1 MSKGNF
7 RERMEHYVNELVNP
21 MSYYDWINKNTTIGG
36 IPFTCD
42 RYPFQK
48 QILNDMS
55 LELHCIKPS
64 QIGLSLE
71 LNTPIPT
78 PTGWT
83 TMGAVQVGDTIYA
96 ADGTHTKVTFK
107 SEIYTDH
114 KCYKVVFNDGTEII
128 ADENHRWEVSS
139 VKAFNQKGFYPNSG
153 RIPKDSDYATTNVVN
168 TAFLA
173 ENFRNKGK
181 TNTKNNFFIPVT
193 EPLVGED
200 KDIILDPYLLGLWLG
215 DGNKASGQLTS
226 QNSDLAELEQ
236 ILKSKGITFEVSP
249 QLENTSTIKIE
260 PQKGIKLYSKLNQ
273 LGLINNKH
281 IPLNYLRAS
290 KETRLELL
298 RGLIDTDGCINKNGR
313 VCFYNCSKT
322 LVSNAYELIV
332 SLGFKPSLRWREPKT
347 STLKNGYVIQSKQE
361 LAEIGFVAYST
372 NRVANFERKYKNQ
385 KHEGRVSETKR
396 RHIVDVIPVEPVP
409 VQCLTVDHPT
419 HLFLCSKAM
428 IPTHNTEVQLRKALA
443 FTARNPYR
451 NLIYTMPDE
460 NMRKRVFQNRVLPIL
475 TEDSIFHALNAA
487 GKKPIRS
494 IEMTE
499 INSSFMMMF
508 PANEKAATSQ
518 PADAVFNDE
527 VDLSDPQ
534 ILALFNSRVQGS
546 DLRMIHNYSTP
557 TYDGLGITALF
568 ETSDQHE
575 YLFKCPHCN
584 HWQLP
589 DYTTKYIR
597 IPKLPMEAQDDLTK
611 FDPLWIDKYGIN
623 PLDAY
628 SVCVKCDRRVTYGD
642 DQNHRWVARHPH
654 RSNSRGYRVS
664 PFSTRNLDAAYVFG
678 QYMKYHL
685 LDNMKG
691 FHNTVLGITHESSDE
706 RLSEALLKTL
716 FTTHSDFVTE
726 HNDVP
731 HFIGIDM
738 GKVCHISIGR
748 ATGIGR
754 VKTVMHE
761 VVKAELLEERVKQY
775 RNMFPIKGGFIDRLP
790 LITDSNKIRDL
801 SNYEIMPMQYGR
813 NSGGSVV
820 IPKNDEY
827 GNLDYVEAHRTLHL
841 DKFANA
847 IRSGYITFA
856 GFGTQKDT
864 IINHLRAMVRVFE
877 EDKDGVEKVPVW
889 KKKDKNDHY
898 FHSMGYMY
906 QAVIQYYDGYS
917 YLDTEG
923 YNSSIMLGTM
933 DNFLIPERSISILG
947 GR

>member
-1 MSKGNF
+1 MSSGLVEMSKGSF
-7 RERMEHYVNELVNP
+7 RERMEHYVSELVNP

-64 QIGLSLE
+64 QIGL
-71 LNTPIPT
+71 
-78 PTGWT
+78 
-83 TMGAVQVGDTIYA
+83 
-96 ADGTHTKVTFK
+96 
-107 SEIYTDH
+107 
-114 KCYKVVFNDGTEII
+114 
-128 ADENHRWEVSS
+128 
-139 VKAFNQKGFYPNSG
+139 
-153 RIPKDSDYATTNVVN
+153 
-168 TAFLA
+168 
-173 ENFRNKGK
+173 
-181 TNTKNNFFIPVT
+181 
-193 EPLVGED
+193 
-200 KDIILDPYLLGLWLG
+200 
-215 DGNKASGQLTS
+215 
-226 QNSDLAELEQ
+226 
-236 ILKSKGITFEVSP
+236 
-249 QLENTSTIKIE
+249 
-260 PQKGIKLYSKLNQ
+260 
-273 LGLINNKH
+273 
-281 IPLNYLRAS
+281 
-290 KETRLELL
+290 
-298 RGLIDTDGCINKNGR
+298 
-313 VCFYNCSKT
+313 
-322 LVSNAYELIV
+322 
-332 SLGFKPSLRWREPKT
+332 
-347 STLKNGYVIQSKQE
+347 
-361 LAEIGFVAYST
+361 
-372 NRVANFERKYKNQ
+372 
-385 KHEGRVSETKR
+385 
-396 RHIVDVIPVEPVP
+396 
-409 VQCLTVDHPT
+409 
-419 HLFLCSKAM
+419 
-428 IPTHNTEVQLRKALA
+428 TEVQLRKALA

-460 NMRKRVFQNRVLPIL
+460 NMRKRVYQNRVLPIL
-475 TEDSIFHALNAA
+475 TEDSIFHGLNAA

-499 INSSFMMMF
+499 VNSSFMMMF

-841 DKFANA
+841 DKFAW
-847 IRSGYITFA
+847 
-856 GFGTQKDT
+856 KDQPS
-864 IINHLRAMVRVFE
+864 R
-877 EDKDGVEKVPVW
+877 
-889 KKKDKNDHY
+889 
-898 FHSMGYMY
+898 
-906 QAVIQYYDGYS
+906 
-917 YLDTEG
+917 
-923 YNSSIMLGTM
+923 
-933 DNFLIPERSISILG
+933 
-947 GR
+947 